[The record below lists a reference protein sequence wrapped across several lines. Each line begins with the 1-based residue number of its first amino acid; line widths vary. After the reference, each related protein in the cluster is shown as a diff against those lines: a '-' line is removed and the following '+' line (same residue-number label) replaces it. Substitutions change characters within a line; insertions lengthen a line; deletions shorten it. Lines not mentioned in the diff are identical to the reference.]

1 MPVVVDAPVSSDRM
15 RKETHPAA
23 IGHGGTAAVAAT
35 VAEAHEPVPAEP
47 VPQAQ
52 QASEPVARIAGG
64 VMAGNILSKVA
75 PTYPADAK
83 AAGVQGAV
91 VLRAI
96 ISKDGDVENLLVISG
111 PKELLASAIDAVKQ
125 WKYKPYLLNGQP
137 TEVETTITVNY
148 HMSELPWP
156 PAAPNGGQSSQEIV
170 PRTIGG
176 LVSSPKIVEAADPEY
191 TPEAREKKVA
201 GSVLLRLWV
210 DPDGSP
216 SHVHVVRGVGYGLD
230 EKAVAAV
237 ERYKFSPAMEDGKPV
252 TVAINVEVNFQL
264 F

>member
-1 MPVVVDAPVSSDRM
+1 VMPT
-15 RKETHPAA
+15 ETE
-23 IGHGGTAAVAAT
+23 G
-35 VAEAHEPVPAEP
+35 
-47 VPQAQ
+47 Q
-52 QASEPVARIAGG
+52 QANEAPIKVAGG
-64 VMAGNILSKVA
+64 VVAGNITEKVA
-75 PTYPADAK
+75 PVYPPEAK
-83 AAGVQGAV
+83 AAYVQGAV

-96 ISKDGDVENLLVISG
+96 ISKEGTVENLQVISG
-111 PKELLASAIDAVKQ
+111 PKELLASAIDAVRQ

-148 HMSELPWP
+148 HMTSAP
-156 PAAPNGGQSSQEIV
+156 PPPNGGQASQEIV

-176 LVSSPKIVEAADPEY
+176 PVTPPRVVESAMPDY
-191 TPEAREKKVA
+191 TDEARTEKIK

-216 SHVHVVRGVGYGLD
+216 SHVHVVRGLGAGLD

-237 ERYKFSPAMEDGKPV
+237 ERYKFQPAMEDGKPV
-252 TVAINVEVNFQL
+252 TVAINIEVNFQM